1 VAGHPL
7 RQLDACA
14 AAGVAGERHEAL
26 SLLRA
31 ARLLRTGGEGL
42 EDQIEAYHDRVRE
55 AVVRRLAVET
65 VVDCHWRLAHTLENS
80 GRADA
85 AELAAHFAAAG
96 EYDRAS
102 VHYVA
107 AAAQAAEA
115 LAFDNSAALYQRAF
129 ELRPPCGPDAREL
142 RTRLADALANSRRGA
157 EAARQYLIAAG
168 EADGE
173 HALELTRRAAT
184 QLFVSGHI
192 DRGIAVLRE
201 VMSRMGMRLAKGPK
215 RALCSIILRRLAL
228 STRGLSFSQ
237 REAAHVPP
245 KDLAKIDT
253 CWSASVGLLAVD
265 PIYSADFQTRGLLLA
280 LRAGEPERVAR
291 FFALHAIQV
300 AAASAAAEDRATRI
314 TERAKAIAQA
324 IGSAHAAGLA
334 AAAEGIVALFAG
346 RWKQSVESLDEA
358 QQMLRDQCIGVW
370 WELDI
375 VEGFALSS
383 LFYSG
388 QVAELT
394 RRLPAALAAAQSRGD
409 LLAITRLGT
418 IILPS
423 LAADDPDEAQRQVD
437 LCMSGWPR
445 DKYPI
450 QQSNRVYAE
459 MEIQLYRGSGAAAWH
474 NGTKNVPAFERS
486 LMFRVQMFRG
496 LMYDIRGRSALAAAM
511 ELPESASPMNAAER
525 AACRLERE
533 NTSWMVPF
541 AGRIRAGIA
550 ALRDDKGAAAKFLQS
565 AITGFVA
572 ADMPLH
578 AAVSRRRLGELLG
591 GQAGRA
597 LIDAA
602 DAWMTG
608 QGVKNPPRMT
618 ALYAPGFRNARGP

>member
-1 VAGHPL
+1 MCEAIASESGGNPYFIEALARRRLEAGHCGQAAPAISLDDVLWLRAEQLPEPARRLLHVVAVAGHPL
-7 RQLDACA
+7 RQLDACE

-65 VVDCHWRLAHTLENS
+65 VVDCHRRLAHTLENS

-96 EYDRAS
+96 EDDRAS

-115 LAFDNSAALYQRAF
+115 LAFDNAAALYQRAF
-129 ELRPPCGPDAREL
+129 ASCD
-142 RTRLADALANSRRGA
+142 RLAGRTPANSARGWRMPWPTRGA
-157 EAARQYLIAAG
+157 EPRLPEQYLIAAG
-168 EADGE
+168 EADAE

-184 QLFVSGHI
+184 QLLVSGHI

-215 RALCSIILRRLAL
+215 RALLLDHPSPPGVIHPRFVFLAARQAARRSPEGLGEDRHLLVGQRRLVGGRSDLQSPTSRRAACCWRFAPVNRSGSRGSL
-228 STRGLSFSQ
+228 RFTRS
-237 REAAHVPP
+237 RWPRPV
-245 KDLAKIDT
+245 
-253 CWSASVGLLAVD
+253 LL
-265 PIYSADFQTRGLLLA
+265 P
-280 LRAGEPERVAR
+280 
-291 FFALHAIQV
+291 
-300 AAASAAAEDRATRI
+300 EDRATRI
-314 TERAKAIAQA
+314 AERAKAIAQA

-358 QQMLRDQCIGVW
+358 QQMLRDQCTGVW

-423 LAADDPDEAQRQVD
+423 LAADDPDEAQRQVEPVHVRVAARQVPD
-437 LCMSGWPR
+437 TAKQSG
-445 DKYPI
+445 
-450 QQSNRVYAE
+450 
-459 MEIQLYRGSGAAAWH
+459 LRGDGNPTVSR
-474 NGTKNVPAFERS
+474 E
-486 LMFRVQMFRG
+486 
-496 LMYDIRGRSALAAAM
+496 RGR
-511 ELPESASPMNAAER
+511 R
-525 AACRLERE
+525 
-533 NTSWMVPF
+533 
-541 AGRIRAGIA
+541 
-550 ALRDDKGAAAKFLQS
+550 
-565 AITGFVA
+565 VA
-572 ADMPLH
+572 
-578 AAVSRRRLGELLG
+578 
-591 GQAGRA
+591 
-597 LIDAA
+597 
-602 DAWMTG
+602 
-608 QGVKNPPRMT
+608 
-618 ALYAPGFRNARGP
+618 